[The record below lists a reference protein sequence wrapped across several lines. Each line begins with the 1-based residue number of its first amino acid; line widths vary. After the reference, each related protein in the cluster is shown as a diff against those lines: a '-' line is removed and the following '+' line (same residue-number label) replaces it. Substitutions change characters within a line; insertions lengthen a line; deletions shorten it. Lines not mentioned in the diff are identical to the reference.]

1 MCRPQ
6 YIGNH
11 ASNLWTCLGKPT
23 AHQDTPAS
31 RSSSVT
37 YHETMPLPLLLL
49 FAGRLITPHEP
60 LQPYRTFLRPMLIG
74 VPSRHRLLMQGVLIF
89 RHHHRPLIQGV
100 IILRTRC
107 RPSSQS
113 CPPPP
118 RPVPP
123 VASPNFQNQNLQTM
137 KDPRASVIIPGVT
150 NLTRPHQRLLLM
162 PLILRSCPAHRQ
174 PGSLH
179 VLPATRRLPRLRQAS
194 PPVTVFFVQ
203 TPAGENQANPPVHH
217 ECSPEN
223 SQNSKRTWFF

>member
-11 ASNLWTCLGKPT
+11 ASHLWTCLGKPT
-23 AHQDTPAS
+23 AHHQDTPAS

-49 FAGRLITPHEP
+49 FAGRVITPHEP
-60 LQPYRTFLRPMLIG
+60 LQPYRTLLRPMLIG
-74 VPSRHRLLMQGVLIF
+74 IPSRHRLLMQGVLIF
-89 RHHHRPLIQGV
+89 RHRHRPLILGV
-100 IILRTRC
+100 LILRTRC

-123 VASPNFQNQNLQTM
+123 VASPNFQNPNLQTM

-150 NLTRPHQRLLLM
+150 NRTRPFLH
-162 PLILRSCPAHRQ
+162 PCPAHRQ

-203 TPAGENQANPPVHH
+203 TPAGENQANPLVLH
-217 ECSPEN
+217 ECSPVN
-223 SQNSKRTWFF
+223 RRNSKRTWFF